1 MVSGASSLAGA
12 GAASRWNF
20 NFSSENG
27 PGKRAACIR
36 RNEIDISKAMP
47 DAASHDAKATAA
59 GRPNPR

>member
-36 RNEIDISKAMP
+36 RNRIDINRRMN
-47 DAASHDAKATAA
+47 DAAGHDAKATAA
-59 GRPNPR
+59 GRANSR